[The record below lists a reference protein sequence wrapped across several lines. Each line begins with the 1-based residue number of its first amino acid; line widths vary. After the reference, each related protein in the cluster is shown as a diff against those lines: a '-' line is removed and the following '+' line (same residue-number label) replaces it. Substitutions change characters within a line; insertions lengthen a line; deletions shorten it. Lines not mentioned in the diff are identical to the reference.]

1 MTELS
6 QSLLGIIHPKSSFQS
21 LLHAVKSLALRF
33 FAAVVCLSVT
43 PCIFAQEGPASQG
56 LTAQEYLDKAGSLYS
71 QGKFAEA
78 AALIQELQT
87 NFGKSKEAAPLLR
100 ATRFRLA
107 MSLVQLKKY
116 SDAIEA
122 IKIALAEQPP
132 LQPAEVQELTFLLG
146 VANIEEE
153 NFPEARQ
160 NLEKFLA
167 MFPPGSERNPS
178 YVQQFPAAVRIP
190 EARLLIG
197 TAWLLEEK
205 HKEAAEY
212 YSKFKSDAIPE
223 NRGRAAVLQLYAL
236 IQDENNEAA
245 MKLIA
250 EEYPR
255 MADLAQIITFQTLT
269 LELGNRWLDQGEYRK
284 AIICLQ
290 RVWTADRLL
299 RHQETRLADLE
310 SRLQAAEANPRSDAY
325 TKLLLTQLIQ
335 KVKRETESFRK
346 IASLD
351 AALRLR
357 LATAYQAMKRYR
369 EAALILQ
376 DMLDKMPPDKIV
388 EQASV
393 ALVQSWFEIERWPK
407 VAEAA
412 KAFVAKFPQSQ
423 SVPLVLYL
431 AGIADQKDNRYDD
444 AIAAFNS
451 ILKSHPDSD
460 FAGRALFMKGF
471 TLLLAER
478 NKEAIT
484 VFEEFPS
491 KFPKHELAEAAAY
504 WRGMGFSLDKQFEQS
519 RSAMDDYLARYK
531 DGQFTGSAVFRKAYC
546 AQQLED
552 YKTSMNELRTFMRK
566 FPGHE
571 QSDEA
576 RVLLGDA
583 LMNEGE
589 MEEGIAVFK
598 GISRTEPRFYEEG
611 VFKVGKALKLMDEPD
626 RLLAHMQDF
635 VAQNPRSPRVAEAI
649 YQIGS
654 VYRQKDQ
661 PEKARDIY
669 WNAINEHGDDPS
681 IRSVEDLFPALLRL
695 YKGDD
700 SAQYLA
706 RLRDLHSEGR
716 ANGKKTLAMRALW
729 AQAVALRKSDPAK
742 SQALMLEAAA
752 LADVQST
759 SPLLLADFADALQA
773 SGNSAGAIAMYRD
786 LIKWNPR
793 AAQKDRAMAA
803 LGFAELNNGN
813 EKAALEWFD
822 RFEKES
828 LGSAVVGR
836 VLLAKAGLQEKRGQP
851 DAARAT
857 LEKLL
862 AERLS
867 SGKEKAEA
875 LYRIGEI
882 QMAAGKPDLAIPYF
896 QRIYVMHGRWGDWV
910 AKAYL
915 RSGEAFEK
923 LNDST
928 SARRSYQELTQKE
941 DLASFPETGSAKT
954 RLDALGGP
962 VAEEPP
968 QG

>member
-1 MTELS
+1 MN
-6 QSLLGIIHPKSSFQS
+6 
-21 LLHAVKSLALRF
+21 SLALRYL
-33 FAAVVCLSVT
+33 AALLCLFVT
-43 PCIFAQEGPASQG
+43 PCILAQGGPASQG

-122 IKIALAEQPP
+122 IKTALAEQPP

-205 HKEAAEY
+205 YKEAAEY
-212 YSKFKSDAIPE
+212 YSKFKSDALPE

-245 MKLIA
+245 MNLIA

-299 RHQETRLADLE
+299 RHQEARLADLE
-310 SRLQAAEANPRSDAY
+310 SRLQAAEVNPRSDAY

-346 IASLD
+346 IASFD

-393 ALVQSWFEIERWPK
+393 TLVQSWFEIERWPK

-412 KAFVAKFPQSQ
+412 KTFVAKFPQSP

-444 AIAAFNS
+444 AIAAFDS
-451 ILKSHPDSD
+451 IIKSHPDSD
-460 FAGRALFMKGF
+460 FAARALFMKGF

-478 NKEAIT
+478 NKEAVAI
-484 VFEEFPS
+484 FQDFPN
-491 KFPKHELAEAAAY
+491 KYPKHELAEAAAY
-504 WRGMGFSLDKQFEQS
+504 WRGMGFSLDKQFDKS
-519 RSAMDDYLARYK
+519 REAMDDYLARYK
-531 DGQFTGSAVFRKAYC
+531 DGQFTGAAVFRKAYC

-552 YKTSMNELRTFMRK
+552 YKTSINELRSFMRK

-611 VFKVGKALKLMDEPD
+611 VFKVGKALKLMEEPD

-669 WNAINEHGDDPS
+669 WDAINEHGDDPS

-706 RLRDLHSEGR
+706 RLRDLYSEAR
-716 ANGKKTLAMRALW
+716 TKGKTTLAMRALW

-759 SPLLLADFADALQA
+759 SPLLLADFADALQ
-773 SGNSAGAIAMYRD
+773 SAGKSAEAIAMYRD

-813 EKAALEWFD
+813 EKAALDWFD
-822 RFEKES
+822 RFERES

-862 AERLS
+862 ADRLS

-882 QMAAGKPDLAIPYF
+882 YMAAGKPELAVPYF

-910 AKAYL
+910 AKAYF

-941 DLASFPETGSAKT
+941 DLSAFPETSSAKA

-962 VAEEPP
+962 VADEPP
-968 QG
+968 KG